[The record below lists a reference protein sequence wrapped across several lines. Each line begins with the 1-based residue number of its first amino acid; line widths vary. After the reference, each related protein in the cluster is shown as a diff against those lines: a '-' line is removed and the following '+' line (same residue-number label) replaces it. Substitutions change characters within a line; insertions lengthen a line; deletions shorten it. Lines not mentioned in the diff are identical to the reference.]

1 MSSHSTII
9 YQDAATAT
17 MIITMR
23 SHQTNHCED
32 ICDDDH
38 MLLTA
43 PAALDAANYTMFV
56 THPFSVM
63 THNSNQKYV
72 DVYLSSIFSIV
83 LSLLGN
89 QTVLISVQFG
99 FSKLILCLHSQFM
112 SYVEL
117 E

>member
-1 MSSHSTII
+1 MSSHLKII
-9 YQDAATAT
+9 HQDAATAT
-17 MIITMR
+17 LIITMR

-63 THNSNQKYV
+63 THSRIQKYV
-72 DVYLSSIFSIV
+72 VVYLSSIFSIV
-83 LSLLGN
+83 LAWKSN
-89 QTVLISVQFG
+89 
-99 FSKLILCLHSQFM
+99 C
-112 SYVEL
+112 SY
-117 E
+117 

>member
-1 MSSHSTII
+1 MRIFKSKSRFLCQVIQHSSI

-83 LSLLGN
+83 L
-89 QTVLISVQFG
+89 V
-99 FSKLILCLHSQFM
+99 SKPNCSN
-112 SYVEL
+112 
-117 E
+117 